1 MIFSWVQYLDP
12 WGRCWWF
19 VHSCW
24 GAQQS
29 RNFLWGQEGWF
40 LWGGLCSTGTWYYNL
55 VFALVVKFSIKSFS
69 ITLSFF
75 FLIYLISGDYEVS
88 IKFNDEHIPDSP
100 FIVPIASVSDDARL
114 LTVTSLQVSDS
125 RSNPLTHESFFSGAA
140 GRGWFRD
147 SPERMAAPLSTHS
160 LWEHLME
167 STGQLITR
175 RDKCTCSSLHE
186 EWRKSFSRKTNEH
199 DEVAEH
205 FYVVHCEY
213 A

>member
-1 MIFSWVQYLDP
+1 MNNFQLHSVFFS
-12 WGRCWWF
+12 
-19 VHSCW
+19 S
-24 GAQQS
+24 
-29 RNFLWGQEGWF
+29 
-40 LWGGLCSTGTWYYNL
+40 
-55 VFALVVKFSIKSFS
+55 
-69 ITLSFF
+69 
-75 FLIYLISGDYEVS
+75 LIYLISGDYEVS

-100 FIVPIASVSDDARL
+100 FIVPIASVSDDGRL

-125 RSNPLTHESFFSGAA
+125 RSNPLTHESFFSVAA

-186 EWRKSFSRKTNEH
+186 EWRRSFSRKTNEH
-199 DEVAEH
+199 VLRWDDIQKLSVWLCVQEMGLKVNQEASFAVQLNGARGAIDAKVHTPSGAVEECYITELDNGEH
-205 FYVVHCEY
+205 MATCSWI
-213 A
+213 